1 MLNSQ
6 LPTLLP
12 TLLPTD
18 TNSTTDTLIL
28 KSLIYCHLVYES
40 EMKKD
45 KKHILVERQKDGKEN
60 RQDYRKCRFV
70 TDLFRSFLISL
81 LLISQKSGMHFPRP
95 IVSFFLFAVFCSSTV
110 RAKHLYDSSSIA
122 GRSFD
127 AHSTNADLHTK
138 ISKTQNRLTHFSLKS
153 VPQYLSRPQPDL
165 IIKLCTQNFS
175 V

>member
-28 KSLIYCHLVYES
+28 KSLIYCHLVYDS

-45 KKHILVERQKDGKEN
+45 KKYILVERHKDRNEN
-60 RQDYRKCRFV
+60 RQEYRKCRFV
-70 TDLFRSFLISL
+70 TYLFRSFIISL
-81 LLISQKSGMHFPRP
+81 LLISQKSRMHFPRP
-95 IVSFFLFAVFCSSTV
+95 IICFFLFAVFCSSTV
-110 RAKHLYDSSSIA
+110 SGKFLYDSSTIA
-122 GRSFD
+122 GHSLD
-127 AHSTNADLHTK
+127 ALSTNVELHTK

-153 VPQYLSRPQPDL
+153 VPQYLSRPQP
-165 IIKLCTQNFS
+165 KLNR
-175 V
+175 